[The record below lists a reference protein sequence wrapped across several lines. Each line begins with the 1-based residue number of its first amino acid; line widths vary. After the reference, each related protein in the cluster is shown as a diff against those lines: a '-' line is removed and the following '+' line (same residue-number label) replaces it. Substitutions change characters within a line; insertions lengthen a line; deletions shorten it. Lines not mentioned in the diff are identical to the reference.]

1 MYYLEHYTNLLILCI
16 VMSGVERM
24 SARKLNE
31 CSNIISLRAK
41 TSSSVLKFEV
51 NQLLVVCY
59 DGQMST

>member
-31 CSNIISLRAK
+31 CSNTVEYLITHILIMHVSHNA
-41 TSSSVLKFEV
+41 
-51 NQLLVVCY
+51 
-59 DGQMST
+59 